1 MLRGVVST
9 AATNLR
15 HWPLWSQR
23 RPVIAAVLVVNAF
36 AVATTVAFSQ
46 RVPIHRADWVIFAIL
61 AGGSILHMQAIR
73 GSMALIRVNNL
84 GNAPTVDL
92 KSVWS
97 FAGLLLLPPSLAIAL
112 VIVTAVSLRV
122 RRTRQR
128 MFRWVYTTAAVTLAT
143 EAAMAILYTGLPP
156 DVYPGLPS
164 SARGVAVI
172 ILAATVRWFV
182 NFALVVAVILLS
194 APKTPAQDA
203 LGSFSSNLVEV
214 AALSL
219 GAVTALVVT
228 YDPWYLALLL
238 PLLLVLHRTLL
249 LHQYEVAARTDSKT
263 GLANTAHWS
272 HQARTE
278 LARAERDNTELGVL
292 MLDLDHFKKINDNYG
307 HLTGDAVLKA
317 VADALRKQCRE
328 YDIVGRFGGEEFM
341 ILVPGVDA
349 AELMTIAERFRQC
362 VGSLI
367 VTSPDNHQPVTV
379 TVSAGAVVY
388 PQSGHDL
395 DELLLAADAAL
406 YQAKQ
411 GGRNRSCL
419 APVLPGSL
427 PLARQPEDQN

>member
-1 MLRGVVST
+1 
-9 AATNLR
+9 
-15 HWPLWSQR
+15 
-23 RPVIAAVLVVNAF
+23 LVVDVL
-36 AVATTVAFSQ
+36 AVAIAVAFSTHASI
-46 RVPIHRADWVIFAIL
+46 RTHDWVVFGIL
-61 AGGSILHMQAIR
+61 ALGSILHLQAIR
-73 GSMALIRVNNL
+73 GGMALTRVNNL
-84 GNAPTVDL
+84 GNSPGHDL

-97 FAGLLLLPPSLAIAL
+97 FAGLLLLPPPLAVAL
-112 VIVTAVSLRV
+112 VVVTAFSLRF
-122 RRTRQR
+122 RNTRSR
-128 MFRWVYTTAAVTLAT
+128 MYRWIYTTAAVVLAS
-143 EAAMAILYTGLPP
+143 EAAMSVLYAGLPHGA
-156 DVYPGLPS
+156 YPGLPS

-172 ILAATVRWFV
+172 VLAATVRWFV
-182 NFALVVAVILLS
+182 NFALVVGAILLS

-203 LGSFSSNLVEV
+203 LGSFSNNLVEV

-219 GAVTALVVT
+219 GAVTALVVS

-249 LHQYEVAARTDSKT
+249 LHQYEVAARTDAKT

-272 HQARTE
+272 HLARTE
-278 LARAERDNTELGVL
+278 LARAERDGTEVGVL

-328 YDIVGRFGGEEFM
+328 YDVVGRFGGEEFM
-341 ILVPGVDA
+341 VLVPAVDA
-349 AELMTIAERFRQC
+349 AELMTVAERFRQC

-367 VTSPDNHQPVTV
+367 VTSPDTHAPVTV

-411 GGRNRSCL
+411 GGRNRCCL
-419 APVLPGSL
+419 APALPSAL
-427 PLARQPEDQN
+427 PLAREPQPEERT